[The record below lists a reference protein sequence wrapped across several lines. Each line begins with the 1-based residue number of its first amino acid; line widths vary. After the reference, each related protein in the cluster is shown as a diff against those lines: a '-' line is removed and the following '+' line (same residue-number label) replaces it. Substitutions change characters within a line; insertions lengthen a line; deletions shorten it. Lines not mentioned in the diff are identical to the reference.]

1 MIQKNDLISES
12 DPYGEAW
19 KKPLL
24 GLLWHILRFVV
35 PGFRI
40 DPLTAGGTSVA
51 VFGLEIIHIDR
62 RTASFA
68 GDGDNSFVPRYFFVF
83 FIRRHADSSFWLV
96 CNENLQ

>member
-1 MIQKNDLISES
+1 M
-12 DPYGEAW
+12 
-19 KKPLL
+19 KKPLRL
-24 GLLWHILRFVV
+24 CCRAFEYSLRFVV

-68 GDGDNSFVPRYFFVF
+68 GDGDNSFVLRYFFVF
-83 FIRRHADSSFWLV
+83 FIRRLLTGV
-96 CNENLQ
+96 